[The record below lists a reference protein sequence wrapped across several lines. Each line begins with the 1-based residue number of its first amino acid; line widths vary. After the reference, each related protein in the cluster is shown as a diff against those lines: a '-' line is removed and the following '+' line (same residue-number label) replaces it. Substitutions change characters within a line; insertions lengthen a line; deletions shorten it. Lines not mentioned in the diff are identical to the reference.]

1 METREEIETTLNQH
15 FKDIMPDPRKDITG
29 DIDQIT
35 RHIPSLISQEHN
47 ELLMKSISL
56 VEVEEAVFHMAEG
69 KSPSPNGFTMN
80 FFIIYGTSSI

>member
-35 RHIPSLISQEHN
+35 RNIPSLISQE
-47 ELLMKSISL
+47 
-56 VEVEEAVFHMAEG
+56 
-69 KSPSPNGFTMN
+69 
-80 FFIIYGTSSI
+80 

>member
-35 RHIPSLISQEHN
+35 RHIPSVISQE
-47 ELLMKSISL
+47 
-56 VEVEEAVFHMAEG
+56 
-69 KSPSPNGFTMN
+69 
-80 FFIIYGTSSI
+80 